1 MDSKQGLYRA
11 QGLSQT
17 ALADIKQLMQGCNI
31 YEGLDLKINLNIL
44 SSRPHDE
51 INDFLYYEQ
60 DVLVGFLGLYSF
72 NPGEGEISGMVH
84 PGSRRKGIFTA
95 LFRAAL
101 EECRHRNIVHLLLI
115 VEHASSSGQAFIGS
129 LDTTYDH
136 SEYKMVLEE
145 ARLPT
150 SFDEHLQFRE
160 AREEDIPALTH
171 ITALA
176 FDLPEQGVNWYS
188 PQVLAN
194 QQHRY
199 YVIALKNVDV
209 IGKLDVSLTEQAG
222 FIYGFGVLP
231 TYRGRGYGRQLLART
246 IQTLL
251 AQGKTQIALEVA
263 TVNKNALSL
272 YLSCGFKET
281 GSYDYYMVSV
291 LTLSAD
297 DKQA

>member
-1 MDSKQGLYRA
+1 MTIIKQGLYRA

-17 ALADIKQLMQGCNI
+17 VLAEIEQLMQVCNNH
-31 YEGLDLKINLNIL
+31 EGLDLKINMQIL
-44 SSRPHDE
+44 RSRPHDE

-72 NPGEGEISGMVH
+72 NPHEGEISGMVH
-84 PGSRRKGIFTA
+84 PASRRKGIFTS

-101 EECRHRNIVHLLLI
+101 EECQHRNITRLLLI
-115 VEHASSSGQAFIGS
+115 VEHASSSGQAFATS
-129 LDTTYDH
+129 LATTYDH

-145 ARLPT
+145 AHLPA
-150 SFDEHLQFRE
+150 SFDERLQFRE
-160 AREEDIPALTH
+160 AQEDDIPTLTH

-176 FDLPEQGVNWYS
+176 FDLSKQGADWYS
-188 PQVLAN
+188 PEVLTHP
-194 QQHRY
+194 QHRY
-199 YVIALKNVDV
+199 YVAVLANVGV

-231 TYRGRGYGRQLLART
+231 EYRGRGYGRQLLAYT

-251 AQGKTQIALEVA
+251 ALGKTQIALEVA

-272 YLSCGFKET
+272 YQSCGFRET
-281 GSYDYYMVSV
+281 GSYDYYMFSV
-291 LTLSAD
+291 PPE
-297 DKQA
+297 K